1 MMAGCPP
8 RREGR
13 RRGMVHLPQDEFLT
27 ALTRLFGAT
36 RDKGSLYI
44 TFKRVPVKGATVAEG
59 EQPPVEARAT
69 GPKQTG
75 LEPSSWD
82 DGEELEPET
91 DHDGKP
97 LPPRNVLMTRCRH
110 TQPTRLH
117 SRQPASS
124 LPCAPVAAGAS
135 KSTSSTRACTS

>member
-1 MMAGCPP
+1 MEARPA
-8 RREGR
+8 EGAAVEMDDER
-13 RRGMVHLPQDEFLT
+13 ASVAAADQASETDEMEELP
-27 ALTRLFGAT
+27 
-36 RDKGSLYI
+36 
-44 TFKRVPVKGATVAEG
+44 AEG
-59 EQPPVEARAT
+59 EQPLVEARAT

-82 DGEELEPET
+82 DEEELEPET
-91 DHDGKP
+91 DQDGNP

>member
-1 MMAGCPP
+1 MEARPAAGAAVEMDDE
-8 RREGR
+8 RASVAAADQASETDE
-13 RRGMVHLPQDEFLT
+13 MEELP
-27 ALTRLFGAT
+27 
-36 RDKGSLYI
+36 
-44 TFKRVPVKGATVAEG
+44 AEG

-69 GPKQTG
+69 RPKQTG

-82 DGEELEPET
+82 DEEELEPET
-91 DHDGKP
+91 DHDVNP